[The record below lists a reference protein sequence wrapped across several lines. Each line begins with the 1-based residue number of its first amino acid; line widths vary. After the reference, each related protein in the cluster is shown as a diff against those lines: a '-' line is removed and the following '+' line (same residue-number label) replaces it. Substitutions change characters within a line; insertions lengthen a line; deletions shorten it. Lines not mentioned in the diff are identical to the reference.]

1 MHKCVHS
8 ENCSAAMLCGA
19 CDLTRRS
26 KQRPSNATNPDEVVY
41 HCVCDTVVDRP
52 AAVDKA

>member
-8 ENCSAAMLCGA
+8 ENCSAAMSCEA

-41 HCVCDTVVDRP
+41 HCVCDVVDRP